1 MESKKIVNGF
11 DWVAIY
17 LDNSTVIMKCVFCEI
32 INKKSTADIVF
43 EDDKVLAF
51 LDIKPLFPGHVLLV
65 PKIHCE
71 TIWDVPQAMSSV
83 LFNSTRLLSVAVRN
97 ATQSD
102 GIFIANNNIV
112 SQSVPHFHIHI
123 VPRNKKDGLK
133 GFFWPRIS
141 YSSEH
146 HRHEVRDSIIKSLS
160 EIQ

>member
-1 MESKKIVNGF
+1 
-11 DWVAIY
+11 
-17 LDNSTVIMKCVFCEI
+17 MKCIFCDI
-32 INKKSTADIVF
+32 INKKSTADVVF

-51 LDIKPLFPGHVLLV
+51 MDIKPLFPGHILLV
-65 PKIHCE
+65 PKIHYE
-71 TIWDVPQAMSSV
+71 TIWDVPQSMSSE
-83 LFNSTRLLSVAVRN
+83 LFNSTKRLSVAVRK

-133 GFFWPRIS
+133 GFFWPRIN

-146 HRHEVRDSIIKSLS
+146 HRHEVRDGIIKSLS
-160 EIQ
+160 EIS